1 MTRLTRLFKQ
11 TRGSMRPTLD
21 DIFYA
26 VLEAFDIDDETYRNI
41 KDSREALAVSVRQ
54 VICWIGQ
61 KSYGYS
67 QHEIGLYLG
76 LNHSTVWHNKMRA
89 EDYMS
94 YDKDYKVCVNK
105 ALSIL
110 YAKEEE
116 IQKEYSING
125 WVARDGYDDSL
136 AFFTVKKPKRIEDMW
151 LAEDYCYSLPKE
163 AFPQITWDCEPQEC
177 EMTLR
182 LK

>member
-1 MTRLTRLFKQ
+1 
-11 TRGSMRPTLD
+11 MRPTLD

-41 KDSREALAVSVRQ
+41 KDSRECLAVSVRQ
-54 VICWIGQ
+54 VVCWIGQ
-61 KSYGYS
+61 NTYGYS
-67 QHEIGLYLG
+67 QDKIGLFLG
-76 LNHSTVWHNKMRA
+76 LNHSTVWHNKMKA
-89 EDYMS
+89 QDYMS
-94 YDKDYKVCVNK
+94 YDKDYKMCVNK

-116 IQKEYSING
+116 EEQKECSISG
-125 WVARDGYDDSL
+125 WVVRDEDGELTVFSDKPIRETFSDGISFWCGEEPRGLDPSL
-136 AFFTVKKPKRIEDMW
+136 
-151 LAEDYCYSLPKE
+151 
-163 AFPQITWDCEPQEC
+163 FPQITWESEPQEC